1 LVALGGHANPCFKDE
16 DLSVKTIFRRM
27 LAALG
32 VPLAFGAAPAEAKA
46 PVARPAL
53 WSVSD
58 ADTTVYLFGTIHLL
72 PEKYQWRSAKL
83 DAAVNGSQQL
93 MVETIVD
100 EKNPTA
106 LMSVLASLAFSPN
119 LPPIAQRVPP
129 EKRAILAA
137 AIKQSGIPPKAFDGM
152 ETWAAAFM
160 LLGNQFRAL
169 GLKGG
174 EGVETVLRTAF
185 KDQGKP
191 IGELET
197 NAQQLGFFDALP
209 ENAQRQLLEGSIETP
224 EDTGKDFQKMLAAWV
239 RGDVAAIA
247 RSFNHDLSASPELM
261 EALIKRRNA
270 NWKGWVEQRMVQ
282 PGSVL
287 IAVGAGHL
295 AGPGSVVD
303 LLKRDGYKV
312 TRVQ

>member
-1 LVALGGHANPCFKDE
+1 MKSMV
-16 DLSVKTIFRRM
+16 RR
-27 LAALG
+27 LLTAFG
-32 VPLAFGAAPAEAKA
+32 IPLAFGAVPAEAKA

-72 PEKYQWRSAKL
+72 PEKYQWRSAKF
-83 DAAVNGSQQL
+83 DAAVNGSQEL
-93 MVETIVD
+93 VVETIVD
-100 EKNPTA
+100 EKNPMA
-106 LMSVLASLAFSPN
+106 LLSVLSSMAFSPN
-119 LPPIAQRVPP
+119 LPPIADRVPKA
-129 EKRAILAA
+129 KRAALAT
-137 AIKQSGIPPKAFDGM
+137 AIKESGIPPSAFDRM

-160 LLGNQFRAL
+160 LLGNQYKAM

-174 EGVETVLRTAF
+174 EGVEAVLRSNF
-185 KDQGKP
+185 LEQKKP

-197 NAQQLGFFDALP
+197 NAQQLGFFDTLP
-209 ENAQRQLLEGSIETP
+209 EHAQRQLLEGSIESP
-224 EDTGKDFQKMLAAWV
+224 QDTSKEFKRMLASWV
-239 RGDVAAIA
+239 TGDVAAIA
-247 RSFNHDLSASPELM
+247 RSFNHDLSASPELQD
-261 EALIKRRNA
+261 ALIKRRNA
-270 NWKGWVEQRMVQ
+270 NWKGWVEQRMAK

-312 TRVQ
+312 RRVQ

>member
-1 LVALGGHANPCFKDE
+1 
-16 DLSVKTIFRRM
+16 VKTLVRRC

-32 VPLAFGAAPAEAKA
+32 LPLAFGAAPATAKA

-72 PEKYQWRSAKL
+72 PEKYQWRSAAF
-83 DAAVNGSQQL
+83 DQAVNGSQEL
-93 MVETIVD
+93 VVETIVD
-100 EKNPTA
+100 DKNPTA
-106 LMSVLASLAFSPN
+106 LMSVMAGMAFSPN
-119 LPPIAQRVPP
+119 LPPLADRVPP
-129 EKRAILAA
+129 AKRATLAA
-137 AIKQSGIPPKAFDGM
+137 AVKQSGIPPQAFDRM

-160 LLGNQFRAL
+160 LLGNQFKAL

-174 EGVETVLRTAF
+174 EGVEAVLRGNFTA
-185 KDQGKP
+185 QGKP

-209 ENAQRQLLEGSIETP
+209 ESAQRQLLEGAIETP
-224 EDTGKDFQKMLAAWV
+224 EDTGKDFEKMLSSWV
-239 RGDVAAIA
+239 KGDVAAIA
-247 RSFNHDLSASPELM
+247 RSFNHDLAGSPELM
-261 EALIKRRNA
+261 DALIKRRNA
-270 NWKGWVEQRMVQ
+270 NWKGWVEQRMAK

-303 LLKRDGYKV
+303 LLKRDGFKV